1 MIEEKYIQIKEKI
14 KNVLLFIL
22 IMVCI
27 VETVSLLVICDNY
40 MNTKQYHDYIDRECI
55 ETSVSNIEYEI
66 TNIKKILNEK

>member
-1 MIEEKYIQIKEKI
+1 MLTLKI

-27 VETVSLLVICDNY
+27 VETVSSLVICDIY

>member
-27 VETVSLLVICDNY
+27 VETVSLLVIRDNY

-55 ETSVSNIEYEI
+55 ETSVSNIEFEI